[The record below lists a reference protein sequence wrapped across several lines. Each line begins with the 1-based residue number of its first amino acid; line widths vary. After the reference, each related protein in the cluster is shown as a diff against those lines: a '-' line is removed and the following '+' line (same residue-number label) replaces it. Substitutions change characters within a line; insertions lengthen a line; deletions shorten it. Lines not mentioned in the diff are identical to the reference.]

1 MSTTFAK
8 IAYICLTVALQLLR
22 YLKQADL
29 PCTNQTNAKIKQAM
43 RDLAS
48 VEPLPE
54 EEGSRGSNA
63 LTKTEKL
70 MLINLAPQALVD
82 LTVVR
87 DRRHFTRCR

>member
-1 MSTTFAK
+1 
-8 IAYICLTVALQLLR
+8 
-22 YLKQADL
+22 
-29 PCTNQTNAKIKQAM
+29 M
-43 RDLAS
+43 RDLAK